1 MGGLTRLPLPPPR
14 PPPSLPPW
22 RQYGHTHIFVYI
34 GICSIMGSLSVMSC
48 KALGL
53 ALRLTFQG
61 HNQLGYPSTHLC
73 IVIVAVCVA
82 TQMNYLNKALD
93 LFNTAIVSPI
103 YYVMFTTLTILASVL
118 MLRPPQTLTAYLT
131 QACGF
136 LTIVAGTILL
146 HTTKD
151 MEMQGSVAGFG
162 AKKGA
167 GPLIRARLAGEG
179 GAGGADTPLSPRR
192 GGREELLPL
201 STGRPTD

>member
-1 MGGLTRLPLPPPR
+1 M
-14 PPPSLPPW
+14 
-22 RQYGHTHIFVYI
+22 
-34 GICSIMGSLSVMSC
+34 SV
-48 KALGL
+48 KAL
-53 ALRLTFQG
+53 AVAVRLTFSG
-61 HNQLGYPSTHLC
+61 ESQLGDPATLAC
-73 IVIVAVCVA
+73 VLVVAACVTA
-82 TQMNYLNKALD
+82 QMNYLNKALD
-93 LFNTAIVSPI
+93 VFNTAIVSPI

-151 MEMQGSVAGFG
+151 MEMQGSIAGFG

-179 GAGGADTPLSPRR
+179 GAGGADPPLSPRR
-192 GGREELLPL
+192 SGREELLPL